1 MNETNADGRRSTN
14 GVQSV
19 LTVTAI
25 ICVVGQLS
33 TLCADEQR
41 IQVSQVTISLV
52 READIP
58 ARDAGTLAEVS
69 FSEGQSVTRG
79 QIVAV
84 LENQEQKLKLN
95 ASELNLDVAQLRAAD
110 DLPIQ
115 AATAQ
120 LNESVSSRRVK
131 EVALKIAETEAE
143 TDVPV
148 QVATAETKMRQL
160 ELQRAQSSKDT
171 FDGSISASQIDRLK
185 TAVRKGELEVL
196 QAQTNHRIDQMK
208 PDAERAAI
216 EQKAE
221 EIARYQTLVE
231 QEQKNLTVARINQR
245 IHSNDVAMAELEL
258 EHRNIR
264 APFDGVIVKVERH
277 VGEWVEPGAPVG
289 RVIDLKTLRAEGFLQ
304 AQQASINLVGRPVTI
319 ELQSVYEPVQL
330 RGKIT
335 FVSPQVDPVNQQ
347 VRFWAEFENA
357 DIRALPGMNASL
369 VIE

>member
-1 MNETNADGRRSTN
+1 MNETNAGGRRYPN
-14 GVQSV
+14 GVQSA
-19 LTVTAI
+19 LTATAL
-25 ICVVGQLS
+25 ICIVGQLS
-33 TLCADEQR
+33 TLCAQEQR
-41 IQVSQVTISLV
+41 IQVSHVTISLV

-58 ARDAGTLAEVS
+58 ARDAGRLAEVS
-69 FSEGQSVTRG
+69 FTEGQSVIRN

-84 LENQEQKLKLN
+84 LENQEQQLKLN
-95 ASELNLDVAQLRAAD
+95 ASELNLDVARLRAAD
-110 DLPIQ
+110 ELPIQ

-120 LNESVSSRRVK
+120 LKETVSSRRVK
-131 EVALKIAETEAE
+131 EVALKIAETEAA

-148 QVATAETKMRQL
+148 QVATAETEMRQL

-185 TAVRKGELEVL
+185 TAVRKGELEVI
-196 QAQTNHRIDQMK
+196 QAQTNHRINQMK
-208 PDAERAAI
+208 PDAERATI

-231 QEQKNLTVARINQR
+231 QEQKNLAVARINQR
-245 IHSNDVAMAELEL
+245 IHSNDVEMAELEL

-277 VGEWVEPGAPVG
+277 AGEWVEPGAPIG

-304 AQQASINLVGRPVTI
+304 ARQASVDLIGRPVTI
-319 ELQSVYEPVQL
+319 ELKSIDKPVRLQ
-330 RGKIT
+330 GSIT

-347 VRFWAEFENA
+347 VRFWAEFQNA
-357 DIRALPGMNASL
+357 GMRALPGMNASL
-369 VIE
+369 VME